1 MTVVV
6 NLFAL
11 GGVVMWPLLGF
22 SVLVTAL
29 FLERGLFWWQLL
41 RHQGAIIQGFLQAYP
56 QEQEEGGLEGDAI
69 ARLTQHTDLP
79 LPRIFLAALQL
90 PDATPEEF
98 RLGLERAAQAELP
111 GLNRFS
117 TLFGTVIGVAPLLGL
132 LGTILGLIDALAS
145 VQLGDGSG
153 AAARNVTLGIGE
165 ALVSTAVGMVVA
177 IYTLLFANGFQ
188 GLYRRQRAI
197 IQDYGGRLELLY
209 RQRYRRQFPV
219 DQPLADSVTDQIP
232 LSSTR
237 PPARDRPS
245 TQPPFSR

>member
-22 SVLVTAL
+22 SMLVTAL
-29 FLERGLFWWQLL
+29 FLERGLFWWRLL
-41 RHQGAIIQGFLQAYP
+41 RHQGAIVQAFLQVYP
-56 QEQEEGGLEGDAI
+56 QDEGGAEGDAI
-69 ARLTQHTDLP
+69 ARLAQHTDLP

-90 PDATPEEF
+90 PEATPEEF

-111 GLNRFS
+111 GLSRFS
-117 TLFGTVIGVAPLLGL
+117 TIFGTVIGVAPLLGL

-145 VQLGDGSG
+145 VQLGDASG
-153 AAARNVTLGIGE
+153 AVARNVTLGIGE

-177 IYTLLFANGFQ
+177 IYTLLFANGFE

-209 RQRYRRQFPV
+209 RQRYRHQSSV
-219 DQPLADSVTDQIP
+219 EQPLTNQVTDQIP
-232 LSSTR
+232 
-237 PPARDRPS
+237 
-245 TQPPFSR
+245 

>member
-29 FLERGLFWWQLL
+29 FLERGLFWWRLL
-41 RHQGAIIQGFLQAYP
+41 RHQGAVVQAFLRAYP
-56 QEQEEGGLEGDAI
+56 QDEGGQDGDAI
-69 ARLTQHTDLP
+69 ARLTQHIDLP

-90 PDATPEEF
+90 PEATPEEF

-117 TLFGTVIGVAPLLGL
+117 TIFGTVIGVAPLLGL

-145 VQLGDGSG
+145 VQLGDASGS
-153 AAARNVTLGIGE
+153 AARNVTLGIGE

-197 IQDYGGRLELLY
+197 IQDYGGQLELLY
-209 RQRYRRQFPV
+209 RQRYRRQPPV
-219 DQPLADSVTDQIP
+219 VQPLVDR
-232 LSSTR
+232 SS
-237 PPARDRPS
+237 PGFGD
-245 TQPPFSR
+245 

>member
-29 FLERGLFWWQLL
+29 FLERGLFWWRLL
-41 RHQGAIIQGFLQAYP
+41 RHQGGIVQGFLQAYS
-56 QEQEEGGLEGDAI
+56 QEAGEPEGDAI

-90 PDATPEEF
+90 PEATPEEF

-209 RQRYRRQFPV
+209 RQHYRRQSPV
-219 DQPLADSVTDQIP
+219 APPLPNQVADQIP
-232 LSSTR
+232 LSSTC
-237 PPARDRPS
+237 PPARDRPA
-245 TQPPFSR
+245 TPPPFSR